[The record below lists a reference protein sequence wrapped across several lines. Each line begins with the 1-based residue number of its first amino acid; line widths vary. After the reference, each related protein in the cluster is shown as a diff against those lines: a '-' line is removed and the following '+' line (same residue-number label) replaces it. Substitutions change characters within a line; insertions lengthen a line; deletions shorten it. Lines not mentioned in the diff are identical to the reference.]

1 MTDEH
6 SDTVPTETD
15 GAYSN
20 DRNRV
25 SRRRFVAA
33 TALVGTGTLAGC
45 PGSTGGGGDGGD
57 GGGDGDGSSGGGTPA
72 DPTALANFRGS
83 GPLVQQRDP
92 PGGTSITELP
102 ELSGELTLYL
112 GGGEGGLYLDLI
124 ERFKNVY
131 PDFEV
136 STTLDSSAGLANR
149 IIEESSAGTS
159 PADLF
164 MAVDAGSLGAVAQ
177 EGATVSLPSAVTDE
191 VPEALRTDQWVGFA
205 GRARAV
211 PYNTQALSESDI
223 PDTVQEFPE
232 VPAFEDAF
240 GWAPTYSAFQAFV
253 TAMRVLRGPETTREW
268 LLAMKDHGALTL
280 NDEFLTSNAV
290 ADREIVAGLANHY
303 YALRIKNARQ
313 NAPVDITFTT
323 NDAGALINTS
333 GAEIIQGTDNEDLA
347 VTFLRHLLSSEAQ
360 EFFATT
366 TFAYPTVPEVPPAGG
381 LPTIEELDP
390 PDVDLTQLADVE
402 PTLELLRDT
411 DVL

>member
-6 SDTVPTETD
+6 NHTD
-15 GAYSN
+15 RTHSN
-20 DRNRV
+20 HGRV
-25 SRRRFVAA
+25 SRRRFVAT
-33 TALVGTGTLAGC
+33 TALVGTGALAGC
-45 PGSTGGGGDGGD
+45 PGSGGGGEEDGDGGD
-57 GGGDGDGSSGGGTPA
+57 GGDSGDGGDGGTPD

-102 ELSGELTLYL
+102 DLSGELTLYL

-149 IIEESSAGTS
+149 IIEESAAGTS

-164 MAVDAGSLGAVAQ
+164 MAVDAGSLGAVAG
-177 EGATVSLPSAVTDE
+177 EGGTVSLPSEVTSL
-191 VPEALRTDQWVGFA
+191 VPESLRTDQWVGFA

-211 PYNTQALSESDI
+211 PYNTEALSGSAI

-232 VPAFEDAF
+232 VPEFEDAF

-253 TAMRVLRGPETTREW
+253 TAMRVLRGRDQAGEW
-268 LLAMKDHGALTL
+268 LLAMKDHGALQL

-290 ADREIVAGLANHY
+290 ADGEIVAGLANHY
-303 YALRIKNARQ
+303 YALRIRNARQ

-333 GAEIIQGTDNEDLA
+333 GAEIIQGTDNEELA
-347 VTFLRHLLSSEAQ
+347 VRFVRHLLSSEAQ

-381 LPTIEELDP
+381 LPTIEELNP
-390 PDVDLTQLADVE
+390 PDIDLTELADVE
-402 PTLELLRDT
+402 PTLELLRET

>member
-6 SDTVPTETD
+6 SDTDGTD
-15 GAYSN
+15 RGGK
-20 DRNRV
+20 RRL
-25 SRRRFVAA
+25 SRRRFVAT
-33 TALVGTGTLAGC
+33 TALVGTGALAGC
-45 PGSTGGGGDGGD
+45 PGSTGDGD
-57 GGGDGDGSSGGGTPA
+57 GGGGGDGSSGGDGSGGDGGTPS

-92 PGGTSITELP
+92 PGGTSITDLP
-102 ELSGELTLYL
+102 DLSGELTLYL

-136 STTLDSSAGLANR
+136 STTLDASASLANR
-149 IIEESSAGTS
+149 IIEESAAGTS

-164 MAVDAGSLGAVAQ
+164 MAVDAGSLGAVAR
-177 EGATVSLPSAVTDE
+177 EGATVSLPAEVTDE
-191 VPEALRTDQWVGFA
+191 VPESLRTDQWIGFA

-211 PYNTQALSESDI
+211 PYNTEVLSESAI

-232 VPAFEDAF
+232 VPEFEDAF

-253 TAMRVLRGPETTREW
+253 TAMRVLRGRDQTREW
-268 LLAMKDHGALTL
+268 LLAMQDHGALQL

-290 ADREIVAGLANHY
+290 ADGEVVAGLANHY

-313 NAPVDITFTT
+313 NAPIDITFTT

-333 GAEIIQGTDNEDLA
+333 GAEIIQGTDSQDLA

-366 TFAYPTVPEVPPAGG
+366 TFAYPTVPEVSPAGG
-381 LPTIEELDP
+381 LPSIEELNP
-390 PDVDLTQLADVE
+390 PDIDLTQLADVE
-402 PTLELLRDT
+402 PTLELLRET

>member
-1 MTDEH
+1 MDGN
-6 SDTVPTETD
+6 DAGRTVGPSRRTFLATAAAAGVTGLAGCPSGPAGEETD
-15 GAYSN
+15 GA
-20 DRNRV
+20 D
-25 SRRRFVAA
+25 
-33 TALVGTGTLAGC
+33 
-45 PGSTGGGGDGGD
+45 
-57 GGGDGDGSSGGGTPA
+57 GGDGDGGTPT

-102 ELSGELTLYL
+102 DLSGELTMYL

-131 PDFEV
+131 PDFDV
-136 STTLDSSAGLANR
+136 STTLDSSASLANR
-149 IIEESSAGTS
+149 IIEESAAGTS

-164 MAVDAGSLGAVAQ
+164 MAVDAGSLGAVAG
-177 EGATVSLPSAVTDE
+177 EGATVPLPSEVTSV
-191 VPEALRTDQWVGFA
+191 VPESLRTDQWVGFA

-211 PYNTQALSESDI
+211 PYNTESLSESDV
-223 PDTVQEFPE
+223 PDKIQQFPE
-232 VPAFEDAF
+232 VPEFEDAF

-253 TAMRVLRGPETTREW
+253 TAMRVIRGREQTREW

-290 ADREIVAGLANHY
+290 ADGEIVAGLANHY

-333 GAEIIQGTDNEDLA
+333 GAEIIQGTDNEELA
-347 VTFLRHLLSSEAQ
+347 VRFVRHLLSSEAQ

-381 LPTIEELDP
+381 LPSIEELNP

>member
-6 SDTVPTETD
+6 NDTTRTDSTD
-15 GAYSN
+15 G
-20 DRNRV
+20 RNRV

-33 TALVGTGTLAGC
+33 TALVGAGTLAGC
-45 PGSTGGGGDGGD
+45 PGSGGGGDTSD
-57 GGGDGDGSSGGGTPA
+57 GNAGDGSDGGDGGTPA

-83 GPLVQQRDP
+83 GPLVQQRDS

-102 ELSGELTLYL
+102 DLSGELTLYL

-149 IIEESSAGTS
+149 IIEESAAGTS

-164 MAVDAGSLGAVAQ
+164 MAVDAGSLGAVAG
-177 EGATVSLPSAVTDE
+177 EGGTVSLPSEVTSA
-191 VPEALRTDQWVGFA
+191 VPESLRTDQWVGFA

-211 PYNTQALSESDI
+211 PYNTEALSESAI
-223 PDTVQEFPE
+223 PDTVQKFPGVPEFE
-232 VPAFEDAF
+232 GAF

-253 TAMRVLRGPETTREW
+253 TAMRVLRGRGQTREW
-268 LLAMKDHGALTL
+268 LLAMKDHGALQL

-290 ADREIVAGLANHY
+290 ADGEIVAGLANHY

-333 GAEIIQGTDNEDLA
+333 GAEIIQGTDNEELA
-347 VTFLRHLLSSEAQ
+347 VTFVRHLLSSEAQ

-390 PDVDLTQLADVE
+390 PDVDLTELADVE